1 MAPENQ
7 APARENKPRSPLRTA
22 LPIVAVVAVV
32 FVAAETFL
40 LPRYRDYAVRTQV
53 SEVLRGAVLARN
65 SIHEFYQA
73 NKRLPDEGEAARFA
87 QPAPAGNIGSIRYDA
102 RRKAVLV
109 EANLPEYRHVHG
121 KRIAMVA
128 EPTATGIEWK
138 CMTVDLPERE
148 LPLNCR
154 EQFRSH

>member
-1 MAPENQ
+1 MAPEDQ
-7 APARENKPRSPLRTA
+7 APAQENNPRSPLRIA

-40 LPRYRDYAVRTQV
+40 LPRYRDYAVRAQV

-65 SIHEFYQA
+65 SVHQFYQA
-73 NKRLPDEGEAARFA
+73 NQRLPDEGEAARFA
-87 QPAPAGNIGSIRYDA
+87 QPAPAGNVGSVRYDA
-102 RRKAVLV
+102 KRKAVFV
-109 EANLPEYRHVHG
+109 DANLPEYRQVHG

-128 EPTATGIEWK
+128 AQTATGIEWK

-154 EQFRSH
+154 EQFPSH